1 MKEKEAQ
8 IKSRKK
14 IDPKFNPFPGLRPFS
29 ISESHLF
36 FGREGQ
42 SDEIMKNLAEH
53 RFVAVMGAS
62 GSGKSSLIYC
72 GLVPILYGGFITE
85 AGSFWRV
92 IHSRPGSA
100 PIDNLADSIADS
112 DISEKS
118 STEERAVQ
126 KNITSTILRSSS
138 LGLIEAIG
146 QLKKEKDENV
156 LIIIDQFEE
165 LFRYKNS
172 LEDEAKS
179 VNESNAFVKLLLAA
193 IKQSEV
199 PIYVVLTMR
208 SDFIGDCAQFHELT
222 RAINDSNYLIPRMTR
237 DDFKNAVEGPVAVG
251 GGQISSRLVQ
261 QLLNDVGDNQDQLPI
276 LQHALMRTW
285 DYWTKNRVDNLE
297 EIDVEHYD
305 AIGKMESALSE
316 HANEAYDELS
326 ENGKVICESVFKTL
340 TEKGGDNRG
349 IRHPTQITK
358 IAEIAQV
365 EPEEVFE
372 VVETFRAIG
381 RSFLMPDSTI
391 NLNAE
396 TVIDISH
403 ESLMR
408 IWDRLKVWVDDE
420 ANAVNMYLRLA
431 EAAEMYQEG
440 RTGLWRP
447 PDLQLALNWREKQK
461 PTLTWAQR
469 FNPAFERTMVYL
481 DTSEREFKLEE
492 ENKVKLQKRQLRRTR
507 IFAIVLGSAAIVS
520 IGVMLYAFA
529 LKIEADKATERA
541 VALQNEAE
549 LQKARAEEQ
558 KAIAEDEKK
567 AADIEREKAKVEE
580 RKAALAAKRAEEER
594 MKAEEALTETQRQK
608 LLVER
613 QKKAADDARAEAQ
626 ANAERA
632 QNQEK
637 FAKEETKRANKLR
650 MVSIAK
656 TMSVKSTKIKRDLNL
671 KALVSYQAYQF
682 NDEFGGRENDPDIY
696 SGLYFTEKATND
708 EQYNSLRGHQGA
720 VRSLAYNSKGDKLYT
735 AGSDGRVIV
744 WDMSNNKGS
753 HSTLQHNRNSINKAM
768 AISSNDKFLAI
779 GTGNMIQLIELT
791 STRSPIILSAHRGD
805 VWALVFSSDNKY
817 IISAGMDSSIYKWD
831 IGTQTSSL
839 ITRTSSHIKSIALS
853 PDDSY
858 LIGGTEG
865 GKLIKWMLNGEA
877 PEEIIDED
885 PQNPIYCVAISHD
898 GGLIASGDIS
908 GIVNLYDANSNEKTK
923 IQSLTGHDARI
934 NDLKFSPNDHRLAS
948 ASFDGNIQLWDIDN
962 FNEQPIVLEDQSSW
976 VWSMA
981 FSPDSKYL
989 ISGCVDRLI
998 RKYPTHAYEMAQ
1010 AMCSKVSRNISKKEW
1025 DAYVGEDIPY
1035 RKTCTELPPGE
1046 GVIILNEDSNY

>member
-1 MKEKEAQ
+1 MKEKEAHIDSQ
-8 IKSRKK
+8 IKV
-14 IDPKFNPFPGLRPFS
+14 IPKFNPFPGLRPFT

-100 PIDNLADSIADS
+100 PIDNLADAIANSDLPKDS
-112 DISEKS
+112 NNEEK
-118 STEERAVQ
+118 AVQ

-146 QLKKEKDENV
+146 QLKKDKDENV

-172 LEDEAKS
+172 LEDESKS
-179 VNESNAFVKLLLAA
+179 INESNAFVKLLLEA
-193 IKQSEV
+193 IRQSEV

-251 GGQISSRLVQ
+251 GGAISTRLTQ

-285 DYWTKNRVDNLE
+285 EYWVANRVDE
-297 EIDVEHYD
+297 TEVMDVEHYE

-326 ENGKVICESVFKTL
+326 ESAKRICESVFKTL

-349 IRHPTQITK
+349 IRHPTQISK
-358 IAEIAQV
+358 IAEIAQA

-372 VVETFRAIG
+372 IVETFRAQG
-381 RSFLMPDSTI
+381 RSFLMPASHVP
-391 NLNAE
+391 LKAE

-408 IWDRLKVWVDDE
+408 IWDRLKVWVEDE

-461 PTLTWAQR
+461 PTLTWAKR

-492 ENKVKLQKRQLRRTR
+492 ENKIKLQKRQLRRTR

-520 IGVMLYAFA
+520 IGVMLYAFV
-529 LKIEADKATERA
+529 LSIQADKARDRA
-541 VALQNEAE
+541 VKLSEEAE
-549 LQKARAEEQ
+549 MERKRAESEKQIADEQRMLADEERKRAKIQEQ
-558 KAIAEDEKK
+558 KAIDAAYLAQQAEQD
-567 AADIEREKAKVEE
+567 AK
-580 RKAALAAKRAEEER
+580 
-594 MKAEEALTETQRQK
+594 EALSETERQK
-608 LLVER
+608 LLVEAQR
-613 QKKAADDARAEAQ
+613 REAELASIRAQENADRAKEQEQIAM
-626 ANAERA
+626 ANSERA
-632 QNQEK
+632 NE
-637 FAKEETKRANKLR
+637 LR
-650 MVSIAK
+650 MLSIAK
-656 TMSVKSTKIKRDLNL
+656 SMAVKSTKIKRDLNL
-671 KALVSYQAYQF
+671 KTLVSYQAYQF
-682 NDEFGGRENDPDIY
+682 NEEYEGRENDPDIY
-696 SGLYFTEKATND
+696 SGLYFTQKATSED
-708 EQYNSLRGHQGA
+708 EYNSLRGHQGA
-720 VRSLAYNSKGDKLYT
+720 VRSLTYNSKGTKMYT
-735 AGSDGRVIV
+735 AGSDGRIIV
-744 WDMSNNKGS
+744 WDMSNNEGN
-753 HSTLQHNRNSINKAM
+753 HTTLQHNRNSINRAM
-768 AISSNDKFLAI
+768 SISPDDRWLAI
-779 GTGNMIQLIELT
+779 GTGNLVQLIELT
-791 STRSPIILSAHRGD
+791 STQSPVLMKGHRGD
-805 VWALVFSSDNKY
+805 VWALAFTSDGKS
-817 IISAGMDSSIYKWD
+817 IISAGADSSIYKWD
-831 IGTQTSSL
+831 IGTQTASL
-839 ITRTSSHIKSIALS
+839 ITKTKSHIKAIALG
-853 PDDSY
+853 PNDSFI
-858 LIGGTEG
+858 IGGTES
-865 GKLIKWMLNGEA
+865 GKLIKFTMDGES

-885 PQNPIYCVAISHD
+885 PQNPIYAVAVSHS
-898 GGLIASGDIS
+898 GGVIASGDLS
-908 GIVNLYDANSNEKTK
+908 GTVHLYDAHSSEKTK
-923 IQSLTGHDARI
+923 IQSLSGHDARI
-934 NDLKFSPNDHRLAS
+934 NDLKFSPNDKRLAS
-948 ASFDGNIQLWDIDN
+948 ASYDGRIQLWDTDN
-962 FNEQPIVLEDQSSW
+962 FNESPIVLEDHSSW

-981 FSPDSKYL
+981 FSPDNKYL

-1010 AMCSKVSRNISKKEW
+1010 EMCSKVSRNISKKEW

-1035 RKTCTELPPGE
+1035 RKTCAELPPGE
-1046 GVIILNEDSNY
+1046 GVIILNEESN